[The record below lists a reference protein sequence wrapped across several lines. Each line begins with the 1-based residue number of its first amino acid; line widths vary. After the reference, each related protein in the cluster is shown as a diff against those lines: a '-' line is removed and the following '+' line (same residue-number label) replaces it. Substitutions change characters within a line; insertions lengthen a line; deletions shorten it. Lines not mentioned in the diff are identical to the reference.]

1 MRAEDGHDGAQYLAG
16 SPVRVAILRALRED
30 PRRPTELTD
39 AVDATRT
46 TVQRILAGFRERDW
60 VVKRD
65 ADYRV
70 TPTGERVH
78 DAYESLLTEVERG
91 DRYGRFAATLER
103 IGVDFPPEGIPDS
116 DLTVA
121 SDQNPLAAVDRLTG
135 LLHESRGAD
144 IRAVSPVVIQPFNDA
159 AAAALDDGASV
170 ELIIDRDVADAS
182 IAEFGPA
189 TDRALDDEHA
199 EVYVSAEP
207 IEYGL
212 LRCGDVGCVTAY
224 DQRNNPRCVL
234 ESTDQTVVD
243 WVDDA
248 FASLRADA
256 TRLSAV
262 LERA

>member
-1 MRAEDGHDGAQYLAG
+1 MRAENGHDSAQYLAG
-16 SPVRVAILRALRED
+16 SPVRVAILRALRD
-30 PRRPTELTD
+30 DSRRPADLTD

-65 ADYRV
+65 AAYRV

-78 DAYESLLTEVERG
+78 DAYETLLAEVERG
-91 DRYGRFAATLER
+91 DRYGGFAATLER
-103 IGVDFPPEGIPDS
+103 VGVDFPPDGISDS

-121 SDQNPLAAVDRLTG
+121 SDKTPLAVVDRLTE
-135 LLHESRGAD
+135 LLRESHGD
-144 IRAVSPVVIQPFNDA
+144 EIRAVSPVVIRQFNDA

-170 ELIIDRDVADAS
+170 ELIIDRGAADAS
-182 IAEFGPA
+182 VAEFEPA
-189 TDRALDDEHA
+189 TDRALADDAA

-212 LRCGDVGCVTAY
+212 FRCGDVACVAAY
-224 DQRNNPRCVL
+224 DEQNNPRCVV
-234 ESTDQTVVD
+234 ESTDDTVVD

-248 FASLRADA
+248 FESLRDDA
-256 TRLSAV
+256 TRLASV
-262 LERA
+262 VERA